1 MAKFE
6 GGLQEWRRY
15 MDERTR
21 AVRDRREGKAA
32 VEADDVEDMTQAPI
46 PDAADGAASDE
57 VEAILAKHRAIA
69 DEINRPAPPAPTV
82 GPVPSGLEPSIV
94 EAAEMFARL
103 PRHIQYLVRPIAGE
117 EVAQNSYKNKFAES
131 RDDLIRRL
139 LDPQL
144 SLEET
149 ARVLNVCPTTVRR
162 YTNRGLLKQERT
174 PGNHRR
180 FRLSDVLTFLEEHG
194 ASDD

>member
-1 MAKFE
+1 MPKFE

-15 MDERTR
+15 IDEKTR
-21 AVRDRREGKAA
+21 AVRDRREGRTA
-32 VEADDVEDMTQAPI
+32 VEEDDLPAIEEPE
-46 PDAADGAASDE
+46 GAASDE

-69 DEINRPAPPAPTV
+69 DEIDQPAPAAAAPPA
-82 GPVPSGLEPSIV
+82 GPLPPGGVDPSVV
-94 EAAEMFARL
+94 EAAAMFARL
-103 PRHIQYLVRPIAGE
+103 PRHIQYLMRPAGE
-117 EVAQNSYKNKFAES
+117 EIAQNSYKSKFSES
-131 RDDLIRRL
+131 RDALILRL

-180 FRLSDVLTFLEEHG
+180 FRLSDVLAFLEEHG

>member
-15 MDERTR
+15 IDERTR
-21 AVRDRREGKAA
+21 AVRDRQEGRGT
-32 VEADDVEDMTQAPI
+32 VEADERDETAL
-46 PDAADGAASDE
+46 DAMPQDADGVASDE

-69 DEINRPAPPAPTV
+69 DEINQPTSAPQAAPAVEPTMA
-82 GPVPSGLEPSIV
+82 
-94 EAAEMFARL
+94 EAAAMFARL
-103 PRHIQYLVRPIAGE
+103 PRHIQYLVRPVAGE
-117 EVAQNSYKNKFAES
+117 EIAQNSYKSKFSES
-131 RDDLIRRL
+131 RDELIRRL

-180 FRLSDVLTFLEEHG
+180 FRLSDVLTFLEDHG
-194 ASDD
+194 ATDD

>member
-15 MDERTR
+15 IDEKTR
-21 AVRDRREGKAA
+21 AVRDRRDGRAA
-32 VEADDVEDMTQAPI
+32 VADEEASVTEPLVEPMTEP
-46 PDAADGAASDE
+46 DGAASDE

-69 DEINRPAPPAPTV
+69 DEINLPAPPPPAVTV
-82 GPVPSGLEPSIV
+82 HGVDPAVI
-94 EAAEMFARL
+94 EAAAMFARL
-103 PRHIQYLVRPIAGE
+103 PRHIQYLMRPAGD
-117 EVAQNSYKNKFAES
+117 EVAQNSYKNKFSES
-131 RDDLIRRL
+131 REELILRL

-144 SLEET
+144 SLEEA

-180 FRLSDVLTFLEEHG
+180 FRMSDVLAFLEDHG

>member
-21 AVRDRREGKAA
+21 AVRDRHDGAA
-32 VEADDVEDMTQAPI
+32 VETEEAETSTEGI
-46 PDAADGAASDE
+46 PDSPMGAASDE

-69 DEINRPAPPAPTV
+69 DEIDQPVLPAASPPAIPP
-82 GPVPSGLEPSIV
+82 GIEPSIV
-94 EAAEMFARL
+94 EAAAMFSRL
-103 PRHIQYLVRPIAGE
+103 PRHIQFLVHPIAGE
-117 EVAQNSYKNKFAES
+117 EIAQNSYKSKFAES